1 MPGAAVAAEASP
13 GHKLGNE
20 WTAEEPLRF
29 STRNRLVQAGV

>member
-13 GHKLGNE
+13 ERKLGNE